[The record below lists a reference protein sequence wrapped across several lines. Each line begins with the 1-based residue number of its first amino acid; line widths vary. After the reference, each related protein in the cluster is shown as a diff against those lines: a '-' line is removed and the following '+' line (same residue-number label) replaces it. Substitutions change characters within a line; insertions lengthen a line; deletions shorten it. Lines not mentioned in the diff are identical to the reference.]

1 MLSLGPFDEVR
12 AYSRSCCISKVGVAR
27 FSKALRSKTGSCALA
42 FHGTPGQV
50 GRQEGR
56 HFCLYMPR
64 LKVGA
69 GKTEV
74 VP

>member
-42 FHGTPGQV
+42 F

-64 LKVGA
+64 LKIGA
-69 GKTEV
+69 GTTEV